1 MKKSVLVLLAAF
13 CTGCLWQQPVRNTDI
28 PDTTGYPFPTRIG
41 TACSTT
47 WFGLWSTGDA
57 SPEEARKKGGIT
69 TISSVTKSE
78 NSFLGIVR
86 RKITTVRGN

>member
-47 WFGLWSTGDA
+47 GFGLWSTGDA

-69 TISSVTKSE
+69 TLSSVTMSE

>member
-13 CTGCLWQQPVRNTDI
+13 CAGCLWQQPVRNTDI

-69 TISSVTKSE
+69 TISSVTMSE